1 MNFKRLLNTWLGRF
15 FISVL
20 LGLGIA
26 TLFKKA
32 CSDKSCIVFNGPIL
46 SEFDDKIYKYGEK
59 CYTYTTA
66 HTKCDKTKQIIDI
79 QAPLTEEEQAAKQN
93 DSRSILLKGS
103 APAPAPAGGTSSTTG
118 FTFLDNMF
126 KK

>member
-32 CSDKSCIVFNGPIL
+32 CNDKSCIVFNGPIL
-46 SEFDDKIYKYGEK
+46 SELDDKIYQYGEK
-59 CYTYTTA
+59 CYTYTT
-66 HTKCDKTKQIIDI
+66 TPNKCDNNKHIIDI
-79 QAPLTEEEQAAKQN
+79 QSPLSDEEKAAKKAEN
-93 DSRSILLKGS
+93 SSILMKS
-103 APAPAPAGGTSSTTG
+103 VAPPAGTTPSTTG
-118 FTFLDNMF
+118 ISFIDNF
-126 KK
+126 FHK